1 MVPWSDWH
9 RKPAGNLKRRNRLNC
24 LIQARFSP
32 KLTKN
37 LVGLVIRHQALRHHV
52 PFAFWP
58 IRTLL
63 MLLRFFPI
71 TRQRNLSGSGES
83 IKSFMPQGQNGL
95 PLHGGRH
102 PLAAAPAIIF
112 GYVMIRGQGFGYIVK
127 VCQNV
132 TKPHLGF
139 CMGFSP
145 DGHIAQTR
153 PSRITCVAWLL

>member
-1 MVPWSDWH
+1 
-9 RKPAGNLKRRNRLNC
+9 
-24 LIQARFSP
+24 
-32 KLTKN
+32 
-37 LVGLVIRHQALRHHV
+37 LVIRHQALRHHA

-71 TRQRNLSGSGES
+71 THQHNLSGSGES

-102 PLAAAPAIIF
+102 PLAVAPAIIF
-112 GYVMIRGQGFGYIVK
+112 GYAMIRGQGSGYIVK

-132 TKPHLGF
+132 MKPRLGF

>member
-1 MVPWSDWH
+1 LLTGWWRVLAMVPWSDWH
-9 RKPAGNLKRRNRLNC
+9 RKPAGSLKRRNRLNC
-24 LIQARFSP
+24 LIQARCLP

-37 LVGLVIRHQALRHHV
+37 QLGLVIRHQALRHHV

-102 PLAAAPAIIF
+102 PLAVVPVIIF
-112 GYVMIRGQGFGYIVK
+112 GYAMIRGQGSGYIVK
-127 VCQNV
+127 VYQNV

-139 CMGFSP
+139 CMGFLP
-145 DGHIAQTR
+145 DGHI
-153 PSRITCVAWLL
+153 V